1 MSTFIRL
8 RRMKIALIGYG
19 KMGKA
24 IEPIALERGHEIV
37 LKAQT
42 SEEVDPQILSTA
54 HVAIEFTSPESAKA
68 NILSCFNSN
77 TPVVVGTTG
86 WYESM
91 DEIQSKMKAQNGA
104 LLPATNFSLGVNIF
118 FEINKKLGALMNN
131 QHQYDVMIEET
142 HHTEK
147 LDAPSGTAIT
157 IGEGVL
163 SEVDRKKNWV
173 NDASDENEEL
183 SIISYRE
190 PEVPGTHIVTYE
202 SEVDAIKL
210 EHVAHSR
217 KGFALGAV
225 VAAEFLAGKTGLYS
239 MKDVLNLN

>member
-1 MSTFIRL
+1 
-8 RRMKIALIGYG
+8 MKIALIGYG

-24 IEPIALERGHEIV
+24 IEPIAVERGHEII
-37 LKAQT
+37 LRAQT
-42 SEEVDPQILSTA
+42 AEEIDLDLLQIADVSF
-54 HVAIEFTSPESAKA
+54 EFTSPEAAKT
-68 NILSCFNSN
+68 NILSCFDCN

-86 WYESM
+86 WYDDLDLIKE
-91 DEIQSKMKAQNGA
+91 KMKMQNGA

-118 FEINKKLGALMNN
+118 LEINKKLSALMNH
-131 QHQYDVMIEET
+131 QHQYNVVIEET

-163 SEVDRKKNWV
+163 ENLDRKTKWV
-173 NDASDENEEL
+173 NQSSNDEGAL
-183 SIISYRE
+183 SILSYRE

-202 SEVDAIKL
+202 SEVDSIKI

-225 VAAEFLAGKTGLYS
+225 IAAEFLAGKTGFYS

>member
-1 MSTFIRL
+1 
-8 RRMKIALIGYG
+8 MKIALIGYG
-19 KMGKA
+19 KMGRA
-24 IEPIALERGHEIV
+24 IEPIVLERGHELI
-37 LKAQT
+37 LKAKT
-42 SEEVDPQILSTA
+42 AEEVNLALLENAD
-54 HVAIEFTSPESAKA
+54 VAIEFTSPEAAKS
-68 NILSCFNSN
+68 NIISCFNTN

-86 WYESM
+86 WYDDLDHVKEKM
-91 DEIQSKMKAQNGA
+91 DALNGA
-104 LLPATNFSLGVNIF
+104 ILPATNFSLGVNIF
-118 FEINKKLGALMNN
+118 LEINKKLGALMNQ

-163 SEVDRKKNWV
+163 ESLDRKSKWV
-173 NDASDENEEL
+173 NESSTDDHEL
-183 SIISYRE
+183 SILSYRE

-202 SEVDAIKL
+202 SEVDAIKI
-210 EHVAHSR
+210 EHIAHSR

-225 VAAEFLAGKTGLYS
+225 IAAEFLAGKTGFYS